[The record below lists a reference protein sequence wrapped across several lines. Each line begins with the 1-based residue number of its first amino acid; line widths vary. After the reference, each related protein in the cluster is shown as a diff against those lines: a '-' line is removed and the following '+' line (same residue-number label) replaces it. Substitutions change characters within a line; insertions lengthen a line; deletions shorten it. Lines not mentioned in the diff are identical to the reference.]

1 MIDLV
6 EYKEGRTFVTVT
18 STQGVKRAT
27 LSAPAGSVLWA
38 YPSGTRM
45 GGIELD
51 TRSSYFWQSLD
62 VQALEI
68 VSRRR
73 SARWTKRALRRL
85 RRKESNV
92 NL

>member
-6 EYKEGRTFVTVT
+6 EYKEGRSYTTVT
-18 STQGVKRAT
+18 SAQGVKRAT
-27 LSAPAGSVLWA
+27 LRAPAGSVMWA
-38 YPSGTRM
+38 YPHGARM
-45 GGIELD
+45 GGVELD

-73 SARWTKRALRRL
+73 SARWIKRALRRL
-85 RRKESNV
+85 QRREDANF
-92 NL
+92 

>member
-6 EYKEGRTFVTVT
+6 EYKEGRPWVTVT
-18 STQGVKRAT
+18 SVLGVRRAA

-38 YPSGTRM
+38 YPRGTRV

-51 TRSSYFWQSLD
+51 TRSSYFWQSGH

-68 VSRRR
+68 VSRHR
-73 SARWTKRALRRL
+73 SARWVKRALRRL
-85 RRKESNV
+85 KRRG
-92 NL
+92 